1 MKTPRITTTAAPWGA
16 AFFCLALGAQAAVDD
31 AALLRCRAI
40 ADNAARLACYD
51 TLTPAPAASIPATA
65 APVAAAPVAPPSAAP
80 GANSFG
86 FELRALQAAPEVLES
101 RISGVFEGWERGTRI
116 RLDNG
121 QVWQV
126 IDDSR
131 AVVNQRDAKVKIS
144 RAAMGSFLFEVE
156 GRRSAA
162 RVRRVE

>member
-1 MKTPRITTTAAPWGA
+1 MLAAPLGA
-16 AFFCLALGAQAAVDD
+16 AFVFSASASASAATD
-31 AALLRCRAI
+31 ADLVRCRAV
-40 ADNAARLACYD
+40 ADSAARLACYD
-51 TLTPAPAASIPATA
+51 ALLPAPA
-65 APVAAAPVAPPSAAP
+65 SAAP
-80 GANSFG
+80 GVAPPPTAAMAAPPPVADFG
-86 FELRALQAAPEVLES
+86 FELRALQAAPEAIDS
-101 RISGVFEGWERGTRI
+101 RISGLFEGWRPGTRI

-131 AVVNQRDAKVKIS
+131 AAIDQRDVKVRIS

-156 GRRSAA
+156 GRRSVA

>member
-1 MKTPRITTTAAPWGA
+1 MKMPALLKAAPWGA
-16 AFFCLALGAQAAVDD
+16 AFFVSAMPGPAAFAATVDD
-31 AALLRCRAI
+31 AALARCRAI
-40 ADNAARLACYD
+40 AEATARLACYD
-51 TLTPAPAASIPATA
+51 ALLPAAALPAAT
-65 APVAAAPVAPPSAAP
+65 PAAAPVPSAA
-80 GANSFG
+80 AQDAFG
-86 FELRALQAAPEVLES
+86 FELRAIQAAPEVMDS
-101 RISGVFEGWERGTRI
+101 RISGLFEGWQRGTRI

-131 AVVNQRDAKVKIS
+131 AVVDLRDPKVRIS
-144 RAAMGSFLFEVE
+144 RAAMGSFLFEIE